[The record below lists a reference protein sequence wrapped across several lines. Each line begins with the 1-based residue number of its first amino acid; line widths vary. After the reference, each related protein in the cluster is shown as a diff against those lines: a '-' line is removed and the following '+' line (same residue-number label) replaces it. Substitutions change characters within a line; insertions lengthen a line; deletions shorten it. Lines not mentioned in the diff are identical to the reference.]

1 MLHKRSV
8 LRKPLLTEKVAMLQD
23 KNNQYAFMVDPLANK
38 IEIKRAVELKYS
50 VTVEDVNTLN
60 VRGKVKRMGRFEGKR
75 ADWKKAIVTLKA
87 GDRIELAQN
96 V

>member
-1 MLHKRSV
+1 MLHKRLV
-8 LRKPLLTEKVAMLQD
+8 LRRPLLTEKVAGIQD
-23 KNNQYAFMVDPLANK
+23 AHNQYAFMVDPASNK
-38 IEIKRAVELKYS
+38 VEIKRAVEQKYS
-50 VTVEDVNTLN
+50 VTVVTVNTLN
-60 VRGKVKRMGRFEGKR
+60 VRGKIKRMGRFSGKR